1 MQGEEQGK
9 REDQEPQAPAADE
22 PAAAAETETA
32 ADPTAEASGA
42 TGENPILGDEEPLE
56 LPEPDLSA
64 ELEEARA
71 EAEKYREQALRV
83 AAEAQNI
90 RNRAERDVEKAHKF
104 ALEKFAA
111 ELLPVIDSLEH
122 AIAAAD
128 PANESLKPMLEGLE
142 LTHKMFID
150 VLARFNVECVDPQ
163 GEPFNPEFHE
173 AMSMLESADVAPNTV
188 LQVYQKGYVLNGR
201 LVRAAKVVVARAP
214 AASQVDERA

>member
-9 REDQEPQAPAADE
+9 REDQEPQASAGEQPE
-22 PAAAAETETA
+22 AAAESTG
-32 ADPTAEASGA
+32 DGAEAA
-42 TGENPILGDEEPLE
+42 GENPILGEEEPLE
-56 LPEPDLSA
+56 LPQPELSV

-90 RNRAERDVEKAHKF
+90 RHRAERDVEKAHKF

-150 VLARFNVECVDPQ
+150 TLARFNVECVDPQ

-173 AMSMLESADVAPNTV
+173 AMSMLESAEVAPNTV